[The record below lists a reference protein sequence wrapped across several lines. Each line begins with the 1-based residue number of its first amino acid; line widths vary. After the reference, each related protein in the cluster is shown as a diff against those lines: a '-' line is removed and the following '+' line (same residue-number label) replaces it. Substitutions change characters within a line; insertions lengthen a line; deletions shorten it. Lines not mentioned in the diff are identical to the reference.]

1 MKFYSRSE
9 EKRRGLESELKLLLE
24 ENCDLF
30 SKIKQ
35 LEDMH
40 HETNLNCGIREC
52 QVSCW
57 IDFEFKFQTKL
68 GRMIEAI
75 PVQ

>member
-1 MKFYSRSE
+1 MTYYFRSE

-35 LEDMH
+35 LEDMNN
-40 HETNLNCGIREC
+40 ETHLNCGIREC
-52 QVSCW
+52 QVS
-57 IDFEFKFQTKL
+57 F
-68 GRMIEAI
+68 
-75 PVQ
+75 